1 MNPIN
6 YAVGLVDEIGFA
18 QATKDKARE
27 AAART
32 ELQWALDEMN
42 KVDAD
47 KLSEHT
53 RHLLADAKQAATDA
67 LANKPKRAA
76 KAADAPAEG

>member
-18 QATKDKARE
+18 QANKDKARE
-27 AAART
+27 AVART

-42 KVDAD
+42 KVDAA
-47 KLSEHT
+47 KLSERT
-53 RHLLADAKQAATDA
+53 RELLEESKQAATDA

-76 KAADAPAEG
+76 KASADTEG